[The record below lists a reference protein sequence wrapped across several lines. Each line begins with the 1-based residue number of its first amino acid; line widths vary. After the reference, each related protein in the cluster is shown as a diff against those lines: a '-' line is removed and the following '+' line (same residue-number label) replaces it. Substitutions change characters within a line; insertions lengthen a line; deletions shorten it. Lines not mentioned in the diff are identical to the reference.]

1 MIYDDLG
8 NILNQRY
15 VWWQGN
21 RKGQK
26 DESGIP
32 LVDVAYRRAKA
43 IKAGKKA
50 QDAGKKP
57 KKMGKKAAQ
66 PPSRTEEMR
75 ELFQTDMSE
84 RRLKKN
90 VQKHGKSK
98 NSFKSKS
105 RYDCTINVPRKI
117 VAYFQ
122 RWYCICDASSWSL
135 PVSPLPSPHNTPPSY
150 LLKKWN
156 KWKLTDV
163 NEAFW
168 YSDEDKWES
177 SKFQV

>member
-1 MIYDDLG
+1 MIYDLR
-8 NILNQRY
+8 NIFNQRY
-15 VWWQGN
+15 VKWQGN
-21 RKGQK
+21 RKGRK

-66 PPSRTEEMR
+66 PQSRTEEMR

-84 RRLKKN
+84 KRLKKN

-105 RYDCTINVPRKI
+105 RYDCTIKYLLILSV
-117 VAYFQ
+117 V
-122 RWYCICDASSWSL
+122 YCICDFCSWSL
-135 PVSPLPSPHNTPPSY
+135 PVSPLPTPHIIPPRY
-150 LLKKWN
+150 LLK
-156 KWKLTDV
+156 
-163 NEAFW
+163 NEI
-168 YSDEDKWES
+168 SGN
-177 SKFQV
+177 